1 MLGKK
6 LDQSREVRQNIHWPR
21 MHLGQHAFVEV
32 LNLKRHAQRLAHT
45 LTAGTCV

>member
-6 LDQSREVRQNIHWPR
+6 LDQSREVLQNIHWPR

-32 LNLKRHAQRLAHT
+32 LNLKRPTRRLAQT
-45 LTAGTCV
+45 LTDGKRV